1 MRYPKIGILL
11 CLALCSPWA
20 SASESAEI
28 QELKT
33 LLQELKADYEARILS
48 LESRLDRA
56 ERQST
61 DAYELAEETAISA
74 SSGQTAANTFNPS
87 IGSVLVGRYSN
98 LDNNWETIPG
108 FAGGGEL
115 GPGTSGFSL
124 GESEIN
130 FKASVDGLF
139 YGNLTLALEDEDG
152 DTEIGVEEAWIPT
165 LALPYGFTGRAGRY
179 FSGIGYL
186 NSFHRHADDFSDRP
200 LPYQAFFGG
209 QYIEDGAEIRWL
221 APTALFLE
229 LGGSANWSDR
239 YPATGGGSSADAW
252 DVFAHLGG
260 DLGDSH
266 SWQVGMSYLSFDNE
280 QRTGGEE
287 EPATFS
293 GDSDIIGLDFV
304 WKWAPR
310 GNSAVRNFKLQGE
323 YFYREEDGTFAD
335 LDYDGDQS
343 GWYLQSVWQFM
354 PRWRAGY
361 RHDQMDTDNGD
372 AFTGTALED
381 PDHTPRR
388 DSVMVDWSASEF
400 SRIRLQYSYDQ
411 VESDSDHQ
419 ITLQYIMSLGAHGA
433 HRF

>member
-11 CLALCSPWA
+11 CLTLPSALA
-20 SASESAEI
+20 VADEAAEI
-28 QELKT
+28 QELKIM
-33 LLQELKADYEARILS
+33 LQELKADYEARILT
-48 LESRLDRA
+48 LEDRLDRA

-61 DAYELAEETAISA
+61 TAYNLAEETAISA

-87 IGSVLVGRYSN
+87 IGTVLVGRYGN
-98 LDNNWETIPG
+98 LDNNWESIPG

-152 DTEIGVEEAWIPT
+152 DTEIGVEEAWIQT
-165 LALPYGFTGRAGRY
+165 LALPHGFTGRAGRY

-209 QYIEDGAEIRWL
+209 QYIEDGAQMRWL
-221 APTALFLE
+221 APTSLFME
-229 LGGSANWSDR
+229 LGASANWSNR

-252 DVFAHLGG
+252 NVFAHLGG

-266 SWQVGMSYLSFDNE
+266 SWQVGMSRLSFNNE
-280 QRTGGEE
+280 ERTAGESE
-287 EPATFS
+287 TDTFD
-293 GDSDIIGLDFV
+293 GDSDIVGVDFV

-310 GNSAVRNFKLQGE
+310 GNSAVQNIKLQGE
-323 YFYREEDGTFAD
+323 YFY
-335 LDYDGDQS
+335 
-343 GWYLQSVWQFM
+343 
-354 PRWRAGY
+354 P
-361 RHDQMDTDNGD
+361 
-372 AFTGTALED
+372 
-381 PDHTPRR
+381 
-388 DSVMVDWSASEF
+388 
-400 SRIRLQYSYDQ
+400 
-411 VESDSDHQ
+411 
-419 ITLQYIMSLGAHGA
+419 
-433 HRF
+433 